1 MGLAWHHLR
10 PDVAHLSNL
19 KFVLFKLVLCF
30 YIISISLTLLILE
43 IFALFSK
50 NIIKVVNK

>member
-1 MGLAWHHLR
+1 MKRLS

-19 KFVLFKLVLCF
+19 NFVLFKLVLCF
-30 YIISISLTLLILE
+30 YITSISLTLLILE

-50 NIIKVVNK
+50 NIINVVKK